1 MLYTDFCN
9 EFNVC
14 IEKGDYESA
23 NRLISRELG
32 TSLAKRRG
40 DFVSLLKESGVP
52 ATIFDSNIELVNKF
66 VENAPYNNKLRVGAA
81 LLVNSENQEIGF
93 DGKKQIN
100 KENVRNCY
108 RVMTNQYRTERHSNL
123 AADPVSAI
131 AQGVGELSKLGTTAL
146 QGQQQKRGAG
156 LDYAKSKDAQRAEML
171 KSLADK
177 KKAESEAKSKSN
189 KLLMIVGGSLLG
201 LVVLGI
207 TFYKLKKK

>member
-14 IEKGDYESA
+14 IEKGDYETA
-23 NRLISRELG
+23 NQLISRVLG
-32 TSLAKRRG
+32 ASLAKRRS
-40 DFVSLLKESGVP
+40 DFVSLLKGSGVP
-52 ATIFDSNIELVNKF
+52 ASIFNSDIELVNKF
-66 VENAPYNNKLRVGAA
+66 VENVPYNNKLRVGAA
-81 LLVNSENQEIGF
+81 LLVNSENQEVGF

-108 RVMTNQYRTERHSNL
+108 RVMTNQYKNERHSNL
-123 AADPVSAI
+123 AADPVTAI

-146 QGQQQKRGAG
+146 QGKQQKRGAG

-177 KKAESEAKSKSN
+177 KKAESESKSKSN
-189 KLLMIVGGSLLG
+189 RLLMIVGGSLLG
-201 LVVLGI
+201 IVVLGV

>member
-14 IEKGDYESA
+14 IEKGDYETA
-23 NRLISRELG
+23 NQLISRELG
-32 TSLAKRRG
+32 ASLAKRRS
-40 DFVSLLKESGVP
+40 DFVSLLKGSGIP
-52 ATIFDSNIELVNKF
+52 ASIFNSDIELVNKF
-66 VENAPYNNKLRVGAA
+66 VENVPYNNKLRVGAA

-108 RVMTNQYRTERHSNL
+108 RVMTNQYKNERHSNL

-146 QGQQQKRGAG
+146 QGKQQKRGAG

-177 KKAESEAKSKSN
+177 KKAESESKSKSN
-189 KLLMIVGGSLLG
+189 RLLMIVGGSLLG
-201 LVVLGI
+201 IVVLGV

>member
-14 IEKGDYESA
+14 LENGDYETA

-32 TSLAKRRG
+32 TSLAKRKG
-40 DFVSLLKESGVP
+40 DFVSLLKGSGVP
-52 ATIFDSNIELVNKF
+52 ASIIDSNIDLINKF

-108 RVMTNQYRTERHSNL
+108 RIMTNQYKNENQSNF

-146 QGQQQKRGAG
+146 QGKQQKRGAG
-156 LDYAKSKDAQRAEML
+156 LDYAKSKDAQRTEML
-171 KSLADK
+171 KSLSEK
-177 KKAESEAKSKSN
+177 KKSESEAKSKSN
-189 KLLMIVGGSLLG
+189 RLLMIVGGSLLG
-201 LVVLGI
+201 LVVLGV